1 VAGVR
6 VLLYSF
12 SLLLYLVPLATWS
25 GMLSAVLAALVGMRL
40 GTSAHRRGLRV
51 GAVLVLG
58 LPAFLLCLALGE
70 WLQNAAWFSR
80 TLGVRNALYAAEA
93 LSLGLAAM
101 VAAFVLRFLARA
113 ARALSLLEVLFVAGS
128 VAALLADH
136 RNRMLNRPRFFSD
149 WAWSLG
155 VTPTTVLVAAGIV
168 ATLAAIL
175 LFLRGQR
182 LLKLLTTLLLFALL
196 GAAFYVL
203 WDKRIETVTRDPLG
217 LSGKKKD
224 KEGGKGKQGKGGGGG
239 GGGSSSDPFK
249 DDYSGGGEPSPV
261 AIAILRD
268 DLETSSQILYFRQT
282 ALSYYNGHHL
292 VSGPDQGWD
301 RDVITKF
308 PRHGALTGARTQSPE
323 NHVDLP
329 TTMYLLVDHPQPVAL
344 THAAWIK
351 TVANPN
357 PQQFVAAYDVR
368 SKVLSVEPNRLL
380 GRRSIPPDWPEAW
393 KRHYT
398 ALPDDPRYRALAD
411 IIVRDVDPRFAGDD
425 LARAFAI
432 KRYLE
437 REGFYTMKSKHSSK
451 RDPVSSF
458 LFGSL
463 RGYCVHFA
471 HAAVYMLR
479 SQGIAARV
487 ALGYAVQ
494 INKRSGGSAILI
506 MGDRAHAWPE
516 IHLEGIGWVTFD
528 VYPERTDMP
537 PPVPVDY
544 DLEKLLGELARND
557 PTAGVRP
564 EGPLRIPW
572 RTVLLAASLAIGAL
586 LVLSYVVKA
595 YRRLAPRLRGRG
607 VYPRLAYVAVL
618 DLLSDLGAG
627 RRPGET
633 RERHAARLQQLSPH
647 LPQLTRA
654 HLARALGG
662 RGESAEDFGRLVA
675 QVHQDIRTHVHPARR
690 FLAGLNPI
698 GWIWTR

>member
-1 VAGVR
+1 
-6 VLLYSF
+6 
-12 SLLLYLVPLATWS
+12 
-25 GMLSAVLAALVGMRL
+25 
-40 GTSAHRRGLRV
+40 
-51 GAVLVLG
+51 
-58 LPAFLLCLALGE
+58 
-70 WLQNAAWFSR
+70 
-80 TLGVRNALYAAEA
+80 
-93 LSLGLAAM
+93 
-101 VAAFVLRFLARA
+101 
-113 ARALSLLEVLFVAGS
+113 
-128 VAALLADH
+128 
-136 RNRMLNRPRFFSD
+136 
-149 WAWSLG
+149 
-155 VTPTTVLVAAGIV
+155 VLVAAGIV

-182 LLKLLTTLLLFALL
+182 LMKLITTLLLFALL
-196 GAAFYVL
+196 GVAFYML
-203 WDKRIETVTRDPLG
+203 WDKRIETVVKDPLG
-217 LSGKKKD
+217 LSGKKDKKD
-224 KEGGKGKQGKGGGGG
+224 GKGKKGEGGGS
-239 GGGSSSDPFK
+239 GGGSSSNPFK

-268 DLETSSQILYFRQT
+268 DLETSSPILYFRQT

-301 RDVITKF
+301 RDVITRY
-308 PRHGALTGARTQSPE
+308 PRGGALIGARTQSPE

-351 TVANPN
+351 TVQNPN

-368 SKVLSVEPNRLL
+368 SKVLSVEAHRLL
-380 GRRSIPPDWPEAW
+380 GRRSIPPDWPAARR
-393 KRHYT
+393 RHYT

-425 LARAFAI
+425 LPRAFAI

-528 VYPERTDMP
+528 VYPQRTDMP

-572 RTVLLAASLAIGAL
+572 RAVLSIAALVIGAL
-586 LVLSYVVKA
+586 LLLSYLVKA
-595 YRRLAPRLRGRG
+595 YRRLAPHLRGRR
-607 VYPRLAYVAVL
+607 VYPRLAYIAVL

-633 RERHAARLQQLSPH
+633 RERHAERLQQVSPH
-647 LPQLTRA
+647 LSRLTRA
-654 HLARALGG
+654 HLALALGG
-662 RGESAEDFGRLVA
+662 TGEGPEGFGRLVA
-675 QVHQDIRTHVHPARR
+675 QVRQDIKENVHPARR
-690 FLAGLNPI
+690 LLAGLNPI